1 MSLQVRILTH
11 QWLFKSR
18 VLSYLYLVDV
28 LKRPSLSLIRGP
40 EFSAEIL
47 GIWRSSSKT
56 CITHEALRKQIISLK
71 GVLIRVNISSIFS
84 PQDSV
89 ESEQCLFVFECPNSL
104 EVLLVHEC
112 YFPRK
117 RRYLR
122 SVLVKTFCILAVV
135 RFFCQENKPWWLFL
149 DEHLMKMKNCL
160 IFLSCEQTNWMM
172 KLPKRLIELMLQR
185 FFLTPLPLIIWFCYS
200 CCYFV
205 ARCNKPGL
213 SVFTFYLASVKFKT
227 FHLLLIW
234 TPQSLEKDLTVIFW
248 G

>member
-1 MSLQVRILTH
+1 MRRPIFSQALGWMSLQVRILTH

-18 VLSYLYLVDV
+18 VLSSLYLVYV

-47 GIWRSSSKT
+47 GIWSSSLKN
-56 CITHEALRKQIISLK
+56 CRTHEALRKQIISLK

-84 PQDSV
+84 HQDSV
-89 ESEQCLFVFECPNSL
+89 ESEQCLSVLKCPNLL

-135 RFFCQENKPWWLFL
+135 RFFCQEN
-149 DEHLMKMKNCL
+149 
-160 IFLSCEQTNWMM
+160 
-172 KLPKRLIELMLQR
+172 
-185 FFLTPLPLIIWFCYS
+185 
-200 CCYFV
+200 
-205 ARCNKPGL
+205 
-213 SVFTFYLASVKFKT
+213 
-227 FHLLLIW
+227 
-234 TPQSLEKDLTVIFW
+234 
-248 G
+248 